1 MLPDQDNHN
10 TITYK
15 QQKQKFI
22 ISLHLKVQM
31 YKSTLD
37 ESSYLVKYNFTKHI
51 GVVGPKITVCQTFP
65 CVTIDRID
73 TNHDSFYTNIYL
85 VLCLKKFRSIL
96 LFNKQPL

>member
-22 ISLHLKVQM
+22 ISLHFCTK
-31 YKSTLD
+31 KSTLD

-51 GVVGPKITVCQTFP
+51 GVGGPNITVKLFP
-65 CVTIDRID
+65 
-73 TNHDSFYTNIYL
+73 
-85 VLCLKKFRSIL
+85 VLLKVV
-96 LFNKQPL
+96 